1 MARTYAEFVSL
12 VRDWA
17 NRDSAAL
24 SDNLIQDCLRYA
36 ADKAYRKLRIAKLEA
51 TVTYDSDSLLA
62 ATTAG
67 NGLIPS
73 KTEVAIPQDL
83 IEFIQVREIDANG
96 MTTRLFNEKTDL
108 RTFNDYYG
116 EKYNEYAYWARQ
128 GNILLFSPGFTIS
141 GSLGSPDKL
150 EIHYYRRL
158 PALNAKYDVSVINY
172 NAGLLNSALESDSG
186 SSSLWIVASGANAG
200 AYATEAAVPAGE
212 TATETWFIG
221 KEVPNWL
228 RDENDRI
235 LLMGALAECFFYLQD
250 DEQAT
255 KYATLFI
262 NEIEE
267 LNLEDKKRNSSGGN
281 VQVNFNGRG
290 LI

>member
-24 SDNLIQDCLRYA
+24 SDSLIQDCLRYA
-36 ADKAYRKLRIAKLEA
+36 ADKAYRKLRIAQLEA

-73 KTEVAIPQDL
+73 KTEITIPEDL

-116 EKYNEYAYWARQ
+116 EKYNPYAYWTRQ
-128 GNILLFSPGFTIS
+128 GNILLFSPGFTVS
-141 GSLGSPDKL
+141 GSLGNPDKL

-158 PALNAKYDVSVINY
+158 PALNAKYDVNVANY
-172 NAGLLNSALESDSG
+172 DAGLLNSAFEADADSDS
-186 SSSLWIVASGANAG
+186 LWVLDNGV
-200 AYATEAAVPAGE
+200 AYATEAAVPEGE

-221 KEVPNWL
+221 KEVSNWL

-267 LNLEDKKRNSSGGN
+267 LNQEDKKRNSSGGN